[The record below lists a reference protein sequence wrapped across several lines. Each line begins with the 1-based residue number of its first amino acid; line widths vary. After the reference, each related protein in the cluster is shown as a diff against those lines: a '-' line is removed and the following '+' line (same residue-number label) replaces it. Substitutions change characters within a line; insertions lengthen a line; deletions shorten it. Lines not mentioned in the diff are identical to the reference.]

1 MFIQNALKVKN
12 NIWRYALGIFIIFIF
27 TQIGSIPFII
37 AIFNKVGLEGAANL
51 DPSKMMTILEN
62 SNLTFFYTLLTFFVG
77 FIGFLIVIKYLH
89 NQSFLSI
96 TTSRKTIDYKRI
108 LTSFT
113 AISTILV
120 LNILF
125 SFLISP
131 DEYILQFNLNDFLI
145 LLLIAVIFIPVQTS
159 LEEYVFRGYLMQG
172 LGVMFNNKWLP
183 LILTSFSFGFLHFYN
198 PEIMKLGSILLVH
211 YVATG
216 LFLGILTLMDDGME
230 LALGFHAGN
239 NLLIALIVTADW
251 TVFQT
256 TSIFKYIGE
265 PNVINQSLFSL
276 SIIYPILLFYFS
288 RKYNWTNWKG
298 KLTGKVK

>member
-51 DPSKMMTILEN
+51 DPSKMMIILEN

-113 AISTILV
+113 AISVILV

-125 SFLISP
+125 SFFTSSE
-131 DEYILQFNLNDFLI
+131 EYILQFNLNDFLI

-230 LALGFHAGN
+230 FALGFHAGN

-256 TSIFKYIGE
+256 TSILKYIGE

>member
-113 AISTILV
+113 AISVILV

-125 SFLISP
+125 SFFTSSE
-131 DEYILQFNLNDFLI
+131 EYILQFNLNDFLI

-256 TSIFKYIGE
+256 TSILKYIGE

>member
-89 NQSFLSI
+89 NQSVLSI

-113 AISTILV
+113 AISVILV

-125 SFLISP
+125 SFFTSSE
-131 DEYILQFNLNDFLI
+131 EYILQFNLNDFLI

-172 LGVMFNNKWLP
+172 LGVMFNNKLLP

>member
-1 MFIQNALKVKN
+1 MYIANALTIKN
-12 NIWRYALGIFIIFIF
+12 NFWRYVLGVFIIFIF
-27 TQIGSIPFII
+27 TQIGSIPFIV

-51 DPSKMMTILEN
+51 DASKMMTILEN

-77 FIGFLIVIKYLH
+77 FIGFIIVIKYLH
-89 NQSFLSI
+89 NQSILSI
-96 TTSRKTIDYKRI
+96 TSSRKSIDYKRI

-131 DEYILQFNLNDFLI
+131 EDYILQFNLNDFLI

-172 LGVMFNNKWLP
+172 LGVMINNKWLP

-198 PEIMKLGSILLVH
+198 PEIMKLGSILLIH

-216 LFLGILTLMDDGME
+216 LFLGILTLMDEGME

-256 TSIFKYIGE
+256 TSILKYIGE

-288 RKYNWTNWKG
+288 RKYNWTNWKD